1 VVFVRDDRKNAGDRH
16 TSQKHRDKT
25 PFTEEDEFSGLHIG
39 RSDIDFGLETGD
51 IFGEVFAESILE
63 IIELEK
69 ALFGEDIEREQSE
82 RFCIDEH
89 IKNLLGRVARRPV
102 ASRDS
107 SSTDTIDSLDLF
119 FVSQFFESFEDAE
132 RIKTS
137 CASSGDDQG
146 IFLFLG
152 K

>member
-1 VVFVRDDRKNAGDRH
+1 MVFVRDDRKNAGDRH

-69 ALFGEDIEREQSE
+69 ALFGEDIERE
-82 RFCIDEH
+82 
-89 IKNLLGRVARRPV
+89 
-102 ASRDS
+102 
-107 SSTDTIDSLDLF
+107 
-119 FVSQFFESFEDAE
+119 
-132 RIKTS
+132 
-137 CASSGDDQG
+137 
-146 IFLFLG
+146 
-152 K
+152 